1 MDDDLTFDLDAA
13 GLRADGAEL
22 LIGIE
27 VLARKLEDALPQ
39 STSVQRRSKRL
50 FGGSK
55 VVESVEVRI
64 GTTRYGLEVD
74 GHNVTADRRQEVR
87 GIAIKREPLALGDWV
102 NALTGELREQAAGSA
117 DARTALERL
126 VG

>member
-22 LIGIE
+22 LMGIE
-27 VLARKLEDALPQ
+27 VLSRKLEEALPQ
-39 STSVQRRSKRL
+39 ATRVQRRSKRL
-50 FGGSK
+50 FGGAK
-55 VVESVEVRI
+55 VVQSVEVRL

-74 GHNVTADRRQEVR
+74 GHSVSADRRQEVR
-87 GIAIKREPLALGDWV
+87 GVVIKREALELADWV
-102 NALTGELREQAAGSA
+102 NALTGELREQAADSA
-117 DARTALERL
+117 QARTALERL